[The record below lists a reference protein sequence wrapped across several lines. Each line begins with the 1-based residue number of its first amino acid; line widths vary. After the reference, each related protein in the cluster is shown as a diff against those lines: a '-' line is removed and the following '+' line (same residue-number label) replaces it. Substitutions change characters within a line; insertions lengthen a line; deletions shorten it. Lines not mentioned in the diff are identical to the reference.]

1 MNIAGLVGN
10 WKAYKLCYSAF
21 WGVKLTPA
29 RFSNAKAYR
38 QMQKR
43 FLWVSFGTVYAPVI
57 LINLIGL
64 IDMSWGTQLY
74 IQMVENVIIFALV
87 TWASF
92 WEQKK
97 QETDYLADINYL
109 TLKGGKMNV
118 MSVLDEEDLPEF

>member
-1 MNIAGLVGN
+1 
-10 WKAYKLCYSAF
+10 
-21 WGVKLTPA
+21 
-29 RFSNAKAYR
+29 
-38 QMQKR
+38 MQKR
-43 FLWVSFGTVYAPVI
+43 FLLISFGTVYAPVM